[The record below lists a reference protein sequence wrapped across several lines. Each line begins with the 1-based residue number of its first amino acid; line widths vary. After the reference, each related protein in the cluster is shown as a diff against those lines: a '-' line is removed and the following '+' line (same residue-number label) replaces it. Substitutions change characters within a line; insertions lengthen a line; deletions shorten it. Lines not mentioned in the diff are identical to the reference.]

1 MGPKG
6 GDELNLVERGGNYG
20 YPIVSNGDHYDGRDI
35 PDHDTRPEFD
45 APKVSWNPVISPSSL
60 LIYSGAMFP
69 DWQGDAFIGGLSSQA
84 LVRVEFDGHSARE
97 AHRFDVGARL
107 CAVPQGPDGQRWL
120 LQGGASGGLVKH
132 HTTPKVG
139 ARPPTDRRGGG

>member
-45 APKVSWNPVISPSSL
+45 APKVFWNPVISPSSL
-60 LIYSGAMFP
+60 LIYSVAMFP

-84 LVRVEFDGHSARE
+84 LVRVEFDGDSARE
-97 AHRFDVGARL
+97 AQRFDMGARIR
-107 CAVPQGPDGQRWL
+107 AVEQGPDE
-120 LQGGASGGLVKH
+120 SGRAHGCTPVNHPQLVCH
-132 HTTPKVG
+132 HLP
-139 ARPPTDRRGGG
+139 A